1 MVKSNKL
8 SYEYWEEYYSLLHD
22 KIGLKYKEEL
32 DRVNKEHDK
41 GLLVLG
47 EGEDIFD
54 KVLVSFENQKID
66 LNADYSLTSLIGE
79 GLGKYLTVLEYCVEN
94 GITDIVDI
102 GIAHGFQSDI
112 FINNNISYTGIEL
125 NVDEYLR
132 NYKNGR
138 ANYIKG
144 FYPNIEEELNI
155 NKDTTLGVAILSLGW
170 GVYVR
175 DDKELIYKQF
185 KRLSEDF
192 KHSLVYID
200 ETILPIIEPIF
211 DKVVKLK
218 WNFYILIKD

>member
-79 GLGKYLTVLEYCVEN
+79 GLGNYLTVLEYCVEN